1 MREILYK
8 AKRTD
13 SDEWV
18 YGAFVPDATEPAYG
32 DMVTWGFIRRYNE
45 ESGKMESVE
54 VERET
59 VCEYTGRGDID
70 GNKIFE
76 HDMVKLGYLRADKSV
91 AWYGAHEVVF
101 RDGAYMIGGEPLC
114 NLGKYIRLKRIGN
127 ICEKREE

>member
-18 YGAFVPDATEPAYG
+18 YGAFVPDATEPVYG
-32 DMVTWGFIRRYNE
+32 DMVMWGFIRRYNE

-59 VCEYTGRGDID
+59 V
-70 GNKIFE
+70 
-76 HDMVKLGYLRADKSV
+76 
-91 AWYGAHEVVF
+91 
-101 RDGAYMIGGEPLC
+101 
-114 NLGKYIRLKRIGN
+114 
-127 ICEKREE
+127 